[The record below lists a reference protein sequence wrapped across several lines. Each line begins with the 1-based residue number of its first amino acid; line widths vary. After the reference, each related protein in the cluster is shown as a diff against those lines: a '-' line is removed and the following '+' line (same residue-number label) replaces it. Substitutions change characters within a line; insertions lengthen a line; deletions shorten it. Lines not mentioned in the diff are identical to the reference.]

1 MNLRDFAEQV
11 YFPYVSTAV
20 RLNTLE
26 GYKSA
31 YRRHIRPTFGDV
43 DMDDITALDVQHWIN
58 SFSKPGCARRA
69 YTTLRQIIRYAT
81 DMGKYRGDDPTKHN
95 IHLPSTTGNTHK
107 VLTSEEVK
115 QLVRGFQGHEL
126 EACVLCSVSMGLRRC
141 ECFGLKWNDIDFST
155 GAVTVQRSR
164 QYIKGTEVVYPT
176 KTKKSTRTCYLPKF
190 ALARLKEIQG
200 DATDWLLPV
209 PVSRAAYVYK
219 KHVLDNNL
227 PYTPFMN
234 LRHTWATLAVESGT
248 DVLVVAQMLGH
259 TDASMAYSRYVKP
272 SGSVHRQVQHKF
284 NLLIDNNM
292 YKTPIACV
300 LNSIVSCVRRVLSGT
315 LSDVRL
321 LQRPC

>member
-1 MNLRDFAEQV
+1 MQNKHIFLTL
-11 YFPYVSTAV
+11 STVV

-43 DMDDITALDVQHWIN
+43 DMDDITVLDVQSWIN
-58 SFSKPGCARRA
+58 SFNKPGCARRA
-69 YTTLRQIIRYAT
+69 YTTLRQIIRYAA
-81 DMGKYRGDDPTKHN
+81 DVGEYSGNDPTKHN
-95 IHLPSTTGNTHK
+95 IHLPSTPGNRHK

-115 QLVRGFQGHEL
+115 QLVRGFRGHEL

-200 DATDWLLPV
+200 DATDWLLPL

-272 SGSVHRQVQHKF
+272 SDRVHRQVQSKF
-284 NLLIDNNM
+284 NLLINTNAHR
-292 YKTPIACV
+292 KPVTCV
-300 LNSIVSCVRRVLSGT
+300 LKDIVSCVRRVLRCT
-315 LSDVRL
+315 LFNGRI